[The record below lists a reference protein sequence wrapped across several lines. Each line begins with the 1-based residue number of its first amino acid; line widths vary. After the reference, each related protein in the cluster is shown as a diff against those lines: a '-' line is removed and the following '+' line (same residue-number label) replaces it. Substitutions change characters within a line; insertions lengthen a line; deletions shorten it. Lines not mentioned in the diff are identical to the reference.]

1 MALNIKMCNGKAY
14 CPNFRLCIKLQ
25 YKFSRCMK
33 IKFLK
38 LHRIAVIC
46 RKLFVKKIASLALS
60 FFVSSLFLS
69 QVVVYAMFSSFSAM
83 KYSILTYV
91 KVYSVYVCIVRESI
105 CIHLTKKILPE
116 IFNMCEIYGFCII

>member
-1 MALNIKMCNGKAY
+1 
-14 CPNFRLCIKLQ
+14 
-25 YKFSRCMK
+25 MK

-105 CIHLTKKILPE
+105 CIHLTK
-116 IFNMCEIYGFCII
+116 

>member
-83 KYSILTYV
+83 KYSILTV
-91 KVYSVYVCIVRESI
+91 LPRLVRSPR
-105 CIHLTKKILPE
+105 LVRLPV
-116 IFNMCEIYGFCII
+116 